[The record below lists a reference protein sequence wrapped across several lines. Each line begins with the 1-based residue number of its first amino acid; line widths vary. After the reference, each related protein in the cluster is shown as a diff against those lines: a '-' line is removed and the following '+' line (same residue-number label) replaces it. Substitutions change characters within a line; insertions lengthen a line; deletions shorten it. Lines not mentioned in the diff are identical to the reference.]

1 VLIWLCADVR
11 AQARPVI
18 MLADHGNSPATMT
31 AKPLVTA
38 TDGSEESLRAVEW
51 AAREAVVRGVPL
63 RIVSAVQIPGIIGL
77 QVRVDRDFVADLIHQ
92 ERDQAFAAAAARAA
106 EVAPCLQVDTVPLSG
121 RPAQAVTESGSGAL
135 MLVLGSRGV
144 GAFGWL
150 AVGSVSRYAAA
161 HASCPV
167 VVVRGETAAVHRQVG
182 IGIGDLDT
190 CADSLTFAFEEASL
204 RKASLMAIHALYL
217 PAPSR
222 AWDLAA
228 IEADAAGQLAG
239 LLDTWR
245 TTYPDVPVSQDA
257 VKGHPGRALVGL
269 SARADLVV
277 IARHAEHPVPGPGS
291 VRHALLN
298 HALGPVAVVPSS

>member
-1 VLIWLCADVR
+1 MI
-11 AQARPVI
+11 
-18 MLADHGNSPATMT
+18 
-31 AKPLVTA
+31 AKPLVA
-38 TDGSEESLRAVEW
+38 AMDGSEESLRAVEW

-63 RIVSAVQIPGIIGL
+63 RIVSAVQVPAMIGL
-77 QVRVDRDFVADLIHQ
+77 QVRVDRDFVADLIGQ

-106 EVAPCLQVDTVPLSG
+106 EVAPGLQVDTVSLSG
-121 RPAQAVTESGSGAL
+121 PPARAVTESGSGAL
-135 MLVLGSRGV
+135 MLVLGSRGT

-150 AVGSVSRYAAA
+150 AFGSVARYAAA
-161 HASCPV
+161 HAACPV
-167 VVVRGETAAVHRQVG
+167 VVIRGETAAVHRQVG

-204 RKASLMAIHALYL
+204 RKASLTAFHALHL
-217 PAPSR
+217 PAPSG

-228 IEADAAGQLAG
+228 ITAGAARQLGG

-245 TTYPDVPVSQDA
+245 SKYPDVPVSQD
-257 VKGHPGRALVGL
+257 VVRGHTGRALVGL

-277 IARHAEHPVPGPGS
+277 IGRHAEHPVPGPGS
-291 VRHALLN
+291 VRHAVLN